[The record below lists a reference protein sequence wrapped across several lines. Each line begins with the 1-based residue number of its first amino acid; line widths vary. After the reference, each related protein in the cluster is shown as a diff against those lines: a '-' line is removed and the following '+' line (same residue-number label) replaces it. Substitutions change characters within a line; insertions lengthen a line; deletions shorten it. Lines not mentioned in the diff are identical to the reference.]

1 MKIVAKTSS
10 VCGLFSLFSTK
21 LLMWN
26 DKGDLGAKKI
36 NTKRCREKIIKK
48 RERLRKS

>member
-26 DKGDLGAKKI
+26 DKGDFGAKKI
-36 NTKRCREKIIKK
+36 NTKRCREKMRKK
-48 RERLRKS
+48 EKG